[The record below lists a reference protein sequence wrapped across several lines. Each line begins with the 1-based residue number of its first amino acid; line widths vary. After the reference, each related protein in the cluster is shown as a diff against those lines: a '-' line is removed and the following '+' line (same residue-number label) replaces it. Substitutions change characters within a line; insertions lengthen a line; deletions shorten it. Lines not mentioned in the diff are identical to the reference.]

1 MQFNP
6 LWRASGLATEANKP
20 TAVIIFGLNAAN
32 LAGVNVWHH
41 PFPIISTYCCTNDQG
56 GNRDNDSLFT
66 CSKDP
71 QIAIWKNGQL
81 LHLQFSQV
89 YVCFQQLAWLS
100 MWKGLQRVF
109 FRGKILSARR
119 QGRGSQRMKFQIP
132 LTVWDSWPGMHTSPG
147 LGRAQGF
154 GKVIRGMCADQKIN
168 VLHVYTFAIHE
179 YAPSLGELMLA
190 DHGIALLDRD
200 QL

>member
-100 MWKGLQRVF
+100 MCEDSGKDCKEFFSEAKFCQHVDKGGGHRGWN
-109 FRGKILSARR
+109 FRFLWQYEIAGQECTPRLGWEEHRDLEKLS
-119 QGRGSQRMKFQIP
+119 G
-132 LTVWDSWPGMHTSPG
+132 V
-147 LGRAQGF
+147 
-154 GKVIRGMCADQKIN
+154 CAPTRK
-168 VLHVYTFAIHE
+168 
-179 YAPSLGELMLA
+179 
-190 DHGIALLDRD
+190 
-200 QL
+200 